1 MLRLIVSTEGAVV
14 RELALDRDRIS
25 LGRRPYNDVVLAQRT
40 VSGEHAAFLRIGGQV
55 FVEDLNSTNGT
66 CVNGKPVRRQ
76 QVFNGDTIEIGA
88 YTIRFVDE
96 PEVPGPPT
104 PVRAA
109 AQPLI
114 RVLAGGSV
122 GRELLLDKAV
132 TTVGKPGVV
141 VAAVTRSGQGFAIHQ
156 LAGSVQATLNGTPIG
171 TQARALKDGDLIA
184 LAGTIMKFVQPSEDR

>member
-1 MLRLIVSTEGAVV
+1 M
-14 RELALDRDRIS
+14 
-25 LGRRPYNDVVLAQRT
+25 
-40 VSGEHAAFLRIGGQV
+40 
-55 FVEDLNSTNGT
+55 
-66 CVNGKPVRRQ
+66 
-76 QVFNGDTIEIGA
+76 FNGDTIEIGA
-88 YTIRFVDE
+88 YTIRFADE

-104 PVRAA
+104 PARAV

-132 TTVGKPGVV
+132 TTVGKPGVA

-184 LAGTIMKFVQPSEDR
+184 MAGTLMKFVQPSEDR